1 MKKWI
6 NDHFNALVISYNLI
20 LMIGFTAITRNF
32 ATHVMFILLSIM
44 FWIILSFLPKRYWVI
59 YALGLGVSL
68 ISLLLVYNANLNT
81 FGNSYYGGGSDDR
94 TYERLAII
102 SYQLNLFTPS
112 QIIGTVLS
120 EYDVGALYYSFI
132 ALLVLFSQQFDG
144 FSTWLPRL
152 VNVFLLLGSS
162 MLLLNL
168 FDRVNKKI
176 SFLAIITFLIFP
188 LTQYVNSH
196 VFRDTLNLFL
206 VVFLVW
212 LIIQLKFQLK
222 PFKLLLIRN
231 STLIFLIIVTV
242 YMIYFLR
249 RNTLVYAIAILGLMF
264 LDWIKPWI
272 VYVIAYLKLKNI
284 RIIMVLAFLSLGG
297 VIGTIVLSRVVNLE
311 YYIETYTQ
319 YRTELGMNGLSRFV
333 FQMPILPFGL
343 PVRFLYGLITPFPF
357 INRIMIGFSSL
368 NVDTWMNLMSI
379 GVGIVF
385 FGTPYL
391 FTRLMRK
398 DWISN
403 SFLVI
408 YVSIILTTFTL
419 RHMIFFT
426 PFMLFLIWDQ
436 FLMTSVKKR
445 KQLFL
450 LSSILFVVLM
460 IFYLLLRML
469 LT

>member
-6 NDHFNALVISYNLI
+6 NDHFNALIISYNLI

-112 QIIGTVLS
+112 QIIGNVLN

-168 FDRVNKKI
+168 FDHVNKKI

-222 PFKLLLIRN
+222 PFKLHLIRN
-231 STLIFLIIVTV
+231 STLIFLIVVTV

-249 RNTLVYAIAILGLMF
+249 KNTLVYPLAILGFMS
-264 LDWIKPWI
+264 LDWFKPWLVKI
-272 VYVIAYLKLKNI
+272 VDYLKLKKL
-284 RIIMVLAFLSLGG
+284 RMIIAVASLVIVV
-297 VIGTIVLSRVVNLE
+297 VIGFIILSRLINLE
-311 YYIETYTQ
+311 YYIQTYTQ
-319 YRTELGMNGLSRFV
+319 YRTELGLSGLSRFV

-343 PVRFLYGLITPFPF
+343 PIRFLYGLITPFPF

-379 GVGIVF
+379 GVGMVF
-385 FGTPYL
+385 FSIPYL
-391 FTRLMRK
+391 FTRLMKR

-408 YVSIILTTFTL
+408 YISIILTTFTL

-436 FLMTSVKKR
+436 FLMTPMKLR
-445 KQLFL
+445 KDLFL
-450 LSSILFVVLM
+450 LSSFLFVILLIVY
-460 IFYLLLRML
+460 ILLRML